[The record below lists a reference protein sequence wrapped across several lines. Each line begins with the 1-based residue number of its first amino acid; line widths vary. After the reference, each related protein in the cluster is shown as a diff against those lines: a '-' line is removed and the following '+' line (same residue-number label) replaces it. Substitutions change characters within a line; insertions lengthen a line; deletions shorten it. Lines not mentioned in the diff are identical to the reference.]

1 MKKSILL
8 VVACL
13 SFVFAQAQTTY
24 YVSQQTGTSGNNG
37 TSPSTPFNDIDDAVN
52 AVSAGDTIKIMGVY
66 ANSSYDA
73 NYSYSGN
80 INDPQLW
87 HQENSM
93 RINNL
98 NGTPNNYITITS
110 FDSNTRLKGDGAN
123 ILRLANCSY
132 LKITDLIIEGEVNN
146 ISLSTAKACQFLYR
160 TNGSSNT
167 QYRVQ
172 PGTTDAQ
179 VGQMTFPAL
188 GNVSRPSYTDTRGMY
203 LTDVHHIDI
212 ERNHIRLMPGGGMRV
227 SKCDYINIKENE
239 VENCSR
245 KSFSGTHGLVVT
257 NAQNGTDTN
266 DGYKIFIERN
276 RVHHNYNEI
285 YSWAPTKTII
295 TPEIDEGKGIS
306 LQRNDIDDNNTPNN
320 PNDDTGWLRGRIL
333 IANNI
338 CYYNGYSGIH
348 SNSGTRIDIINNTCY
363 FNSYTKSIYL
373 NQPSNNGGNIGIS
386 IQGGTD
392 FKIINNISIIDSN
405 QSKSAIAINVTAPIT
420 VKDNIIYGTAG
431 AINTNAATV
440 AVEQNTRMV
449 NPLFMDAANFD
460 FRLQANS
467 PAINSADAAFAPS
480 DDFNQFQ
487 RDSTPDLGALEFGT
501 TAGIDDVTVSVAIYP
516 NPTSGIVNWETTSTI
531 ENIQLYNLAGQELQ
545 ARRSSNSMDLSA
557 LPRGV
562 YILVLDSASYKI
574 MKE

>member
-1 MKKSILL
+1 MKKSLL
-8 VVACL
+8 VGIAFL
-13 SFVFAQAQTTY
+13 SLAFAKAQTTY

-37 TSPSTPFNDIDDAVN
+37 TSPSTPFDDIDDAVN
-52 AVSAGDTIKIMGVY
+52 AVSPGDTIKIMGVY
-66 ANSSYDA
+66 KNASYNG

-87 HQENSM
+87 HQENTI
-93 RINNL
+93 RINGL

-110 FDSNTRLKGDGAN
+110 HDSSTRLKGDGAN
-123 ILRLANCSY
+123 IFRMSNCSY
-132 LKITDLIIEGEVNN
+132 IKITDLDIKGEVNN
-146 ISLSTAKACQFLYR
+146 IPLSTAEACQFIYR
-160 TNGSSNT
+160 NNNSTNT
-167 QYRVQ
+167 LYRVQ
-172 PGTTDAQ
+172 PGTTPAQ

-188 GNVSRPSYTDTRGMY
+188 GNVTRPSYTDTRGMY

-212 ERNHIRLMPGGGMRV
+212 ERNTIRLMPGGGLRV
-227 SKCDYINIKENE
+227 SKCDYINIKDNE

-245 KSFSGTHGLVVT
+245 KSYSGTHGLVVT
-257 NAQNGTDTN
+257 NAENGTDTN

-306 LQRNDIDDNNTPNN
+306 LQRNDIDDNGTPNN

-333 IANNI
+333 IANNL

-348 SNSGTRIDIINNTCY
+348 SNSGTRIDVINNTCY

-405 QSKSAIAINVTAPIT
+405 QNKSAIAINGSNIT
-420 VKDNIIYGTAG
+420 VKDNIIYGTNG

-440 AVEQNTRMV
+440 AVQQNTRMV
-449 NPLFMDAANFD
+449 DPRFIDPAAFD
-460 FRLQANS
+460 FTLQANS
-467 PAINSADAAFAPS
+467 PARNTADAAFAPS
-480 DDFNQFQ
+480 DDFNKFQ
-487 RDSTPDLGALEFGT
+487 RDGTPDLGALEFGT
-501 TAGIDDVTVSVAIYP
+501 TAGMDDITQRMAIYP
-516 NPTSGIVNWETTSTI
+516 NPTSGVVNWETTSTI
-531 ENIQLYNLAGQELQ
+531 ENVRLFNLAGQELQ
-545 ARRSSNSMDLSA
+545 ARRSSNSLDLTV

-562 YILVLDSASYKI
+562 YLLSLDGTTHKI
-574 MKE
+574 IKE